1 MKLHVPAALT
11 ITALLTVA
19 AAAAVQPAANAAA
32 IARTTLARTTLAT
45 KATSV
50 HFATP
55 LAAMRYFAAAD
66 DRDDVTALH
75 HVTTPQAFKALMA
88 MRSEA
93 VDVRAKSCSATKRGD
108 YYCALEYRYP
118 KSSHEKGNGWWDV
131 IVAPA
136 TNPGWYVYQF
146 ASCG

>member
-1 MKLHVPAALT
+1 MRLHVPAALT
-11 ITALLTVA
+11 IAAVLSVA
-19 AAAAVQPAANAAA
+19 AAVAVQPAANASP
-32 IARTTLARTTLAT
+32 IAETT
-45 KATSV
+45 KV

-55 LAAMRYFAAAD
+55 LAALRYFAAAEN
-66 DRDDVTALH
+66 RDDVTALH

-93 VDVRAKSCSATKRGD
+93 VDVKAKSCSATKRGD

-118 KSSHEKGNGWWDV
+118 KGAHEKGTGWWDV

-136 TNPGWYVYQF
+136 VNPGWYVYQF
-146 ASCG
+146 ISCGG

>member
-19 AAAAVQPAANAAA
+19 AAATVPPAANASA
-32 IARTTLARTTLAT
+32 IARTTLART
-45 KATSV
+45 SRV

-55 LAAMRYFAAAD
+55 LAAMRYFAAAGN
-66 DRDDVTALH
+66 RDDVTALH

-93 VDVRAKSCSATKRGD
+93 VDVQAKSCSATKRGD

-118 KSSHEKGNGWWDV
+118 KNSHEKGNGRWDV

-146 ASCG
+146 ASCGG